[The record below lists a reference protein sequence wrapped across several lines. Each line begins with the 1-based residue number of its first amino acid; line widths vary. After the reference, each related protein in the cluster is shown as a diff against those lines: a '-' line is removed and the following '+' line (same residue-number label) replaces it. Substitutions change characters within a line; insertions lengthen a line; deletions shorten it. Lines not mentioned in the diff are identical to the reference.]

1 MILHH
6 VSVGV
11 SDVTRAGRFY
21 DAVLASLGYT
31 RYWEIMPYAI
41 AYGEDGFDFWVQL
54 PHDRKPASAGNGY
67 HIAFNAKTKNAVH
80 RFYEAA
86 LANGGSGDG
95 APGPRPDYGSDY
107 YGCFVRDLD
116 GNKIEAV
123 LHPQAVASK
132 PKAAVKAKKAKPP
145 TKKAAAGKRSTKKAK
160 AKAKTATKNASKKA
174 AGKTKRKARK
184 R

>member
-11 SDVTRAGRFY
+11 SDVKRAGHFY
-21 DAVLASLGYT
+21 DAVLGALGYT

-54 PHDRKPASAGNGY
+54 PHDQKPASAGNGY
-67 HIAFNAKTKNAVH
+67 HVAFNASTKKAVH
-80 RFYEAA
+80 RFYETA
-86 LANGGSGDG
+86 LAYGGSGDG
-95 APGPRPDYGSDY
+95 APGPRPDYGPDY

-123 LHPQAVASK
+123 LHPQAVAAK
-132 PKAAVKAKKAKPP
+132 PKAAVKAKKAKAS
-145 TKKAAAGKRSTKKAK
+145 TKKAAKKP
-160 AKAKTATKNASKKA
+160 SQ
-174 AGKTKRKARK
+174 KTKRKARK